1 MTVASFLL
9 QYGIVL
15 DAGSSHTSM
24 YVYQWPAEKENDT
37 GIVRQMDMC
46 EVEGKE
52 MGRLG
57 LIVIQEK

>member
-1 MTVASFLL
+1 MALFLL

-24 YVYQWPAEKENDT
+24 YVYQWPAEKANDT
-37 GIVRQMDMC
+37 GIVKQIDMC
-46 EVEGKE
+46 EVKGKE

-57 LIVIQEK
+57 LIIIQEKQ